1 MCYILSRYSSCLA
14 KPGSVQETPGHQ
26 ERHFSQSFV
35 PGGKVKDSKALLT
48 VFKASE
54 SKIGRSNA

>member
-48 VFKASE
+48 
-54 SKIGRSNA
+54 IC